1 MTGKLDALKLEDSKI
16 LSWEREIY
24 GTSMSRLWA
33 ERTTCGTLYFRML
46 IWCPLYHLMIF
57 SYRSG
62 LICISAGCHLLN
74 MVVMML
80 HNIHR
85 FVNVLANALRGMFSN
100 FGLWCPFLWGLVKL
114 NTGSISSTCS
124 LSPIS
129 RNLLCPDWKVYAK
142 IVNFFLWLYS
152 ITLCV

>member
-1 MTGKLDALKLEDSKI
+1 MFRYWQGSWMPWSWRI
-16 LSWEREIY
+16 LRFWAEREIY

-74 MVVMML
+74 MVVVML

-129 RNLLCPDWKVYAK
+129 RNLLFVQTEKCMQK
-142 IVNFFLWLYS
+142 
-152 ITLCV
+152 